1 MRPPRYRAWQFA
13 LPTRDPESDEAGP
26 FTLTTRAAAAE
37 HAGLQ
42 LSDRGAIAMVEERD
56 SVRQA
61 ILLLIA
67 TVPGERV
74 MRPDYG
80 CDLQQL
86 VFSPNDDT
94 TAGLA
99 MHYVR
104 RALER
109 WEPRIE
115 VLRLDADRHEVD
127 PYSLHLFLEYRLRST
142 RHIENL
148 VIPLLLS
155 GEQAA

>member
-1 MRPPRYRAWQFA
+1 MA
-13 LPTRDPESDEAGP
+13 DEA
-26 FTLTTRAAAAE
+26 E
-37 HAGLQ
+37 
-42 LSDRGAIAMVEERD
+42 

-61 ILLLIA
+61 ILMLLS

-74 MRPDYG
+74 MRSHYG
-80 CDLQQL
+80 CDLFRL

-104 RALER
+104 QAIDR

-115 VLRLDADRHEVD
+115 IV
-127 PYSLHLFLEYRLRST
+127 HLNASRVGDSALLEIHLEYRLRRT
-142 RHIENL
+142 AEPNL
-148 VIPLLLS
+148 LVYSVSLN
-155 GEQAA
+155 GDRA